1 MTSVN
6 SWTLVLIGTSVLAAA
21 QTVSGQ
27 TDTTRATARRFV
39 GCYAVHLG
47 AWNKPLKGNRPYHTP
62 PDSVV
67 LDSVLVDSP
76 LGGPG
81 FGLAP
86 HIPILT
92 RYHTVPARWWPI
104 GSDSVR
110 LLWTSGF
117 AGVTMRLAWGDSVLH
132 GRAEA
137 FTDVIPVEVLPDGTK
152 RRLPWPEAVA
162 ELSRVTCR

>member
-92 RYHTVPARWWPI
+92 RYHTVPARW
-104 GSDSVR
+104 
-110 LLWTSGF
+110 
-117 AGVTMRLAWGDSVLH
+117 
-132 GRAEA
+132 
-137 FTDVIPVEVLPDGTK
+137 
-152 RRLPWPEAVA
+152 
-162 ELSRVTCR
+162 